1 MNWGLN
7 RLQFPPLPPGV
18 HCCND
23 KSVKMYSIHSQIY
36 KQVQRTYGDAL
47 VTTSFLMPNFRG
59 GLTRTAWS
67 PVSPA
72 SYTLELLA
80 GRVVIVPF
88 DGSTVVEGTVC
99 PTTASSPDAVVH
111 GILAAGLEKQK
122 ISNQNKQDDR
132 LIKVFDCNQKATYLL
147 RIACEELLCFLTT
160 DRAPFGCPTW
170 VSALGAGLCS
180 LSLFSPAA
188 SSSAQPRSDISIAY
202 VRFHEN
208 ILALG

>member
-1 MNWGLN
+1 MTWGLN

-59 GLTRTAWS
+59 GLTRMAWP

-80 GRVVIVPF
+80 DRVVIVPF
-88 DGSTVVEGTVC
+88 DGSAVVEGTVC
-99 PTTASSPDAVVH
+99 PTTASSLDVVVR
-111 GILAAGLEKQK
+111 GILVAGLEKQK

-147 RIACEELLCFLTT
+147 LVAIEELLRFLTV
-160 DRAPFGCPTW
+160 DHVPFRCPAW
-170 VSALGAGLCS
+170 VSVLGVGLCS
-180 LSLFSPAA
+180 PSLFSPVA
-188 SSSAQPRSDISIAY
+188 SSSAQPRPDISTAY

-208 ILALG
+208 TLGLG